1 MGELVLPASGS
12 VYLDANGF
20 IYSVERIDP
29 YYTILDRLWQAT
41 KSQQII
47 VITSELTLLEV
58 KVKPLKTQNT
68 ALIAAFNAIL
78 RDSPDVQMV
87 AITRNVLE
95 EAAVLRATLNLKTP
109 DALHAASARQKKCS
123 LFVTNDKGFK
133 QITDLPVTVLSEIIS

>member
-20 IYSVERIDP
+20 IYSVERIEP

-41 KSQQII
+41 KDQQAM

-58 KVKPLKTQNT
+58 MVMPFKTQNT

-78 RDSPDVQMV
+78 RDAPDVQMV
-87 AITRNVLE
+87 PITRSVLE
-95 EAAVLRATLNLKTP
+95 EAALLRATLNLKTP
-109 DALHAASARQKKCS
+109 DALHAATAIQQKCS
-123 LFVTNDKGFK
+123 LFVTNDKGFHK
-133 QITDLPVTVLSEIIS
+133 VTDLPVTVLSEKIP

>member
-20 IYSVERIDP
+20 IYSVERIEP
-29 YYTILDRLWQAT
+29 YCTILDRLWQAT
-41 KSQQII
+41 KDQQVM

-58 KVKPLKTQNT
+58 MVKPLKTQNT

-87 AITRNVLE
+87 SITQSVLE
-95 EAAVLRATLNLKTP
+95 EAAMLRATLNLKTP
-109 DALHAASARQKKCS
+109 DALHAATAIQQKCS

-133 QITDLPVTVLSEIIS
+133 QITGLPVTVLSEKIP